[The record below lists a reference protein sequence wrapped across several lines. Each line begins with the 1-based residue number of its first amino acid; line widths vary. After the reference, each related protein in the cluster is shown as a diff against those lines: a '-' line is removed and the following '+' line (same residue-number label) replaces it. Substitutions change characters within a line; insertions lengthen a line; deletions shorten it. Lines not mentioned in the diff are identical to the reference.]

1 MLDLNGDGVQTLAQS
16 AGVKFDLLADGTPVQ
31 SGWVSPQDG
40 LLALDRNHDGR
51 INDGSELFGSST
63 RLADGS
69 RAADGYQA
77 LRQLDSNG
85 DGVISSADA
94 AFADLRVWVDANAN
108 ALSESGELRSLA
120 SLHIADIQ
128 LSTQQVAVANQ
139 GNIIGL
145 SSSFTTTD
153 GQSHLAA
160 DVWLAYGQA
169 VPTVPSATQLEA
181 RVNLMAQEIH
191 AFQEVGAVPPAALPG
206 MGTTAA
212 HPNGGMLNPA
222 ILADA
227 IGQFKSA
234 STLLAPGEIP
244 APRVGQSSAVTQLA
258 SDPTRDKSPG
268 MQIMLAPSR
277 PP

>member
-1 MLDLNGDGVQTLAQS
+1 MFDLNGDGVQTLAQS
-16 AGVKFDLLADGTPVQ
+16 AGVQFDLLADGTAVQ

-63 RLADGS
+63 QLASGS
-69 RAADGYQA
+69 RATDGYEA
-77 LRQLDSNG
+77 LRELDSNG
-85 DGVISSADA
+85 DGIISSADA
-94 AFADLRVWVDANAN
+94 AFADLRVWVDANTN
-108 ALSESGELRSLA
+108 ALSETGELRSLA

-128 LSTQQVAVANQ
+128 LSTTSAAQTNA

-145 SSSFTTTD
+145 NSSFTTTD
-153 GQSHLAA
+153 GQSHAAA

-169 VPTVPSATQLEA
+169 PAAVPGVTLLET

-191 AFQEVGAVPPAALPG
+191 AFQEVGAVPTASLPG
-206 MGTTAA
+206 VGKAAA
-212 HPNGGMLNPA
+212 HAQGGMLNPA

-244 APRVGQSSAVTQLA
+244 AHRVGQSSAVTQLA
-258 SDPTRDKSPG
+258 SDPTRDKWPG
-268 MQIMLAPSR
+268 TQAVLDPSK
-277 PP
+277 PS